1 MFKFFRKIRYD
12 LMENNKT
19 GNPAWRARPNGSSGR
34 VGRYLKYAIGEIVL
48 VVIGILIALSINNWN
63 ENRKL
68 KNEELGL
75 LLEVKSNL
83 EATLDNFRNDTLL
96 NTQNII
102 ELRKIEHYIN
112 EDLPYDT
119 ELDNA
124 FGMFGQWQSPY
135 PITTA
140 FTTLKTK
147 GLDIITSKP
156 LRNKIASIY
165 DFEFVIL
172 HNDYDKGEWGI
183 IQNSNVFLNK
193 HIRSKNSKQSARPND
208 FEILKNQIEFSNILG
223 KIIAQRE
230 TGLKMYKT
238 TMLSIEDLMEDIDK
252 ELNSRK

>member
-1 MFKFFRKIRYD
+1 MLTENKFSK
-12 LMENNKT
+12 
-19 GNPAWRARPNGSSGR
+19 
-34 VGRYLKYAIGEIVL
+34 YLIYAIGEIIL

-68 KNEELGL
+68 QNEELSL

-83 EATLDNFRNDTLL
+83 EVTLNNFKNDTLI

-102 ELRKIEHYIN
+102 QLRKIERYID
-112 EDLPYDT
+112 EDLPYNT

-140 FTTLKTK
+140 YTTLKTK
-147 GLDIITSKP
+147 GLDIIANKS
-156 LRNKIASIY
+156 LRNKIVNMY
-165 DFEFVIL
+165 EFEFVIL

-183 IQNSNVFLNK
+183 IDNANLFLNK

-208 FEILKNQIEFSNILG
+208 FETLKNQVEFSNILG
-223 KIIAQRE
+223 KIISQRE
-230 TGLKMYKT
+230 TGLRMYKT
-238 TMLSIEDLMEDIDK
+238 TIISIGDLIEHIDK
-252 ELNSRK
+252 ELNFREDK